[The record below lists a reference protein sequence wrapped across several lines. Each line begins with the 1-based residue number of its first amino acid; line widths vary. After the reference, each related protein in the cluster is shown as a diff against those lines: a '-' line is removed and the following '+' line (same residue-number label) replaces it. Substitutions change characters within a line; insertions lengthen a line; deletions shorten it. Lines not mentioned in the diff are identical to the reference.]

1 VFFNR
6 SEIVGKK
13 EPIIS
18 EAWILLICFPNDNS
32 FEIGSNIK
40 RNKTNVFTPINPK
53 NKLPLIIELNL
64 PKYSK
69 VVVDRKENKK
79 TTKNNNKPRISWFL

>member
-1 VFFNR
+1 ML
-6 SEIVGKK
+6 GKK

-32 FEIGSNIK
+32 FEIGSSIK
-40 RNKTNVFTPINPK
+40 RNKTNVFTLINPK
-53 NKLPLIIELNL
+53 NKLALMRELNL

-69 VVVDRKENKK
+69 VVAKRKENKK
-79 TTKNNNKPRISWFL
+79 ITKNNNKPRISWFL